1 MRRMRPSTVLLSG
14 AIAGFMVST
23 ALAQATNYTSI
34 EVPAGKAVQL
44 TYHASANKNCA
55 PAPPPTVRVTQPPKG
70 GALIVRKA
78 VLTTDKIAGCPKLK
92 TPAQVVFYQ
101 ARADYAGPDHVGY
114 EATDSN
120 GEVASYDVTIT
131 VKAAPPAPTPPAA
144 GTGTRL

>member
-1 MRRMRPSTVLLSG
+1 MVMRPSIILLSG
-14 AIAGFMVST
+14 AIAGFVVST

-34 EVPAGKAVQL
+34 EVPAGKPVQL
-44 TYHASANKNCA
+44 TYHASAGKNCA
-55 PAPPPTVRVTQPPKG
+55 PAPPPAVSVTQAPKAG
-70 GALIVRKA
+70 TLVVRKA

-101 ARADYAGPDHVGY
+101 ARPDYAGPDHVGY

-131 VKAAPPAPTPPAA
+131 VKPAPAPTPPAG